1 MPSPA
6 VMGIPVSFD
15 FDEFSDSYIADL
27 KQTLDDLPRGPLREF
42 WQMVENT
49 RANDGSIHFIG
60 NGGSA
65 ATPSHSAGDWSKEL
79 GLRTIAHTDNAAS
92 VTAWANDTNFTNI
105 FVGQLSTFLRE
116 GDLVVAYSGSGK
128 SANVLNG
135 MHYAKQQGCS
145 TVAVTG
151 NITGSNR
158 ENNGNITDIADIS
171 IVAPTGSME
180 RIEDIQL
187 VINHIIKEAV
197 KAHNGL

>member
-1 MPSPA
+1 
-6 VMGIPVSFD
+6 
-15 FDEFSDSYIADL
+15 
-27 KQTLDDLPRGPLREF
+27 
-42 WQMVENT
+42 MVEST
-49 RANDGSIHFIG
+49 RTNDGSIHFIG

-151 NITGSNR
+151 NISGSNR

>member
-1 MPSPA
+1 MFL
-6 VMGIPVSFD
+6 GFE
-15 FDEFSDSYIADL
+15 FDEFVDSYIADL
-27 KQTLDDLPRGPLREF
+27 KQALDGLPRESLREF
-42 WQMVENT
+42 WSMVEST
-49 RANDGSIHFIG
+49 RANDGSVHFIG

-92 VTAWANDTNFTNI
+92 LTAWANDTDYSNV

-116 GDLVVAYSGSGK
+116 GDLVVAYSGSGN
-128 SANVLNG
+128 SANVVNG
-135 MHYAKQQGCS
+135 LVCAKESGCR

-151 NITGSNR
+151 SMSGS
-158 ENNGNITDIADIS
+158 EGGEIAHIADLS
-171 IVAPTGSME
+171 LVAPTSSME
-180 RIEDIQL
+180 RTEDIQL

>member
-1 MPSPA
+1 
-6 VMGIPVSFD
+6 MGIPVSFD
-15 FDEFSDSYIADL
+15 FDEFADSYIADL

-151 NITGSNR
+151 NISGSNR